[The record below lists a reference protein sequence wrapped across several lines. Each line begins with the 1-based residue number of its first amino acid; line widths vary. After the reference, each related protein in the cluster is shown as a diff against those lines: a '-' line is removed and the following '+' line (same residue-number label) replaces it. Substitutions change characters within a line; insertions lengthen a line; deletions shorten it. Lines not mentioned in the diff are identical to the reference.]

1 MTRTDLAIH
10 DIARALS
17 DLQVKDKEQR
27 RQIFVKSLES
37 LVRFAIVEHEVA
49 PILAAQDDM
58 RKVGQILAQSKKV

>member
-17 DLQVKDKEQR
+17 DLQVKDREQR
-27 RQIFVKSLES
+27 RAIFIKSLEG
-37 LVRFAIVEHEVA
+37 LVHFAITEFQVA

-58 RKVGQILAQSKKV
+58 RKVGEILARSKI